1 MTDFR
6 NETRYGHPFKAN
18 EIILKPS
25 EYDCMKN
32 ECKPI
37 AIWLDKTWSWNKQV
51 LLLNF
56 LKKNTVSL
64 ENVCKVFIN
73 EENVTG

>member
-1 MTDFR
+1 MTDFI
-6 NETRYGHPFKAN
+6 NETRYRHPFKAN

-37 AIWLDKTWSWNKQV
+37 AIWLDKT
-51 LLLNF
+51 
-56 LKKNTVSL
+56 
-64 ENVCKVFIN
+64 
-73 EENVTG
+73 